1 MKTVNNLVDEFR
13 HFLNDNHSKH
23 FNAFNQRYNDHP
35 EAAKAEAVVFSFF
48 NQNGYNIRVEE
59 TSKNKGGVDFRVRT
73 ADSEFVV
80 EVTSVSQNT
89 FTKKSG
95 VPTKFKSSKVFT
107 VSSRGAARQ
116 IRQEAFDKAKQMSG
130 YNCPAILIVTSEHL
144 QYGHILQNKKAPFGA
159 SMFMTSPPGIAIE
172 HNQKIRDDD
181 TQTPISFTSENATNL
196 EYSLFLKFNER
207 GRIEFCRKQISAV
220 LLFYIRKHEVSIVGL
235 LHPKPIY
242 RFSHKI
248 LPSVPF
254 MKALIPKGVLSSE
267 TEDYSIADFGG
278 GIESIWIHDE
288 SFPYRWFF

>member
-1 MKTVNNLVDEFR
+1 MKTVNDLVDEFKR
-13 HFLNDNHSKH
+13 FLNNNHSEH
-23 FNAFNQRYNDHP
+23 FNAFNQRYNDQP
-35 EAAKAEAVVFSFF
+35 EAAKAEAVIFSFF
-48 NQNGYNIRVEE
+48 NQNGYDIWVEE

-73 ADSEFVV
+73 ESSEFVV
-80 EVTSVSQNT
+80 EVTSVSQDT

-95 VPTKFKSSKVFT
+95 VPTTFKSSKVFT

-130 YNCPAILIVTSEHL
+130 YNCPAILIITSEHL
-144 QYGHILQNKKAPFGA
+144 QYEHILQNKNAPFGA
-159 SMFMTSPPGIAIE
+159 SMFMMSPPGIAIE
-172 HNQKIRDDD
+172 HNPKIRDDD
-181 TQTPISFTSENATNL
+181 TATPISFTSENATNL

-220 LLFYIRKHEVSIVGL
+220 LLFHIRTHEASIVGL

-254 MKALIPKGVLSSE
+254 IKALIPESVLSSE
-267 TEDYSIADFGG
+267 MEDYSIADFGG
-278 GIESIWIHDE
+278 GIESIWIPDE